1 MRHHFPLWVLAM
13 ALFSCAG
20 TRPTDI
26 GIIEGHLA
34 PCPSSPNCVS
44 SDAAADDSTH
54 YVAPFVLAVPPAE
67 AWKAAEGAV
76 ASLPRTEIVKADATY
91 LYAECTSALMGF
103 VDDLEL
109 QLRADE
115 GVIAV
120 RSASRLGYGDMG
132 VNRARVE
139 ELRSKLVSEGAVRA
153 K

>member
-1 MRHHFPLWVLAM
+1 M
-13 ALFSCAG
+13 AVFSCAG

-26 GIIEGHLA
+26 GVTDGHLA

-44 SDAAADDSTH
+44 SDADADDSTH
-54 YVAPFVLAVPPAE
+54 YVAPFVLATEPAA
-67 AWKAAEGAV
+67 AWKAAETAV
-76 ASLPRTEIVKADATY
+76 AAMPRTEVVTQTPDY

-109 QLRADE
+109 QLRAHD

-120 RSASRLGYGDMG
+120 RSASRIGYGDMG
-132 VNRARVE
+132 VNRTRIE
-139 ELRSKLVSEGAVRA
+139 DLRSALLAEGAIKPA